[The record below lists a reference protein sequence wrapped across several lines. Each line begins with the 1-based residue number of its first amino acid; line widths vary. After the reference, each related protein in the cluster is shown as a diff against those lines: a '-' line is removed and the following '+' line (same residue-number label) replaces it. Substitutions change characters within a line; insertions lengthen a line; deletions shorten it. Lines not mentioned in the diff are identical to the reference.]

1 MSKFTFI
8 NEESSYVGNCKTT
21 TEFSAAHIDEVLTR
35 FEDFLK
41 GAGFVFDGHL
51 EIIQDDVV
59 ETSQCYDTINV
70 DLNDYRMNDYPIS
83 DCEVDIRN

>member
-1 MSKFTFI
+1 MAKFTFI

-21 TEFSAAHIDEVLTR
+21 TEFSAVHIDDVLER

-51 EIIQDDVV
+51 EIF
-59 ETSQCYDTINV
+59 ETQPISETYDTVNK
-70 DLNDYRMNDYPIS
+70 DLNDYRMSEQEDAN
-83 DCEVDIRN
+83 

>member
-1 MSKFTFI
+1 MAKFTFI

-21 TEFSAAHIDEVLTR
+21 TEFSSVNIDDILER

-51 EIIQDDVV
+51 EIF
-59 ETSQCYDTINV
+59 ETQPISETYDTVNK
-70 DLNDYRMNDYPIS
+70 DLNAYRMSEQEDAN
-83 DCEVDIRN
+83 

>member
-8 NEESSYVGNCKTT
+8 NEESSCIGNCKTT
-21 TEFSAAHIDEVLTR
+21 AEFSAAHIDEVLTR

-51 EIIQDDVV
+51 EIIRDEEV

-70 DLNDYRMNDYPIS
+70 DLNDYRMNDLSIS

>member
-21 TEFSAAHIDEVLTR
+21 TEFSAVHIDEILAR
-35 FEDFLK
+35 FEDFLR

-51 EIIQDDVV
+51 EIF
-59 ETSQCYDTINV
+59 ETQPISETYDTVNK
-70 DLNDYRMNDYPIS
+70 DLNAYRMSEQEDAN
-83 DCEVDIRN
+83 

>member
-1 MSKFTFI
+1 MAKFTFI

-35 FEDFLK
+35 FEDFLR

-51 EIIQDDVV
+51 EIF
-59 ETSQCYDTINV
+59 ETQPISETYDTVNK
-70 DLNDYRMNDYPIS
+70 DLNDYRMSEQEDAN
-83 DCEVDIRN
+83 

>member
-1 MSKFTFI
+1 MAKFTFI

-21 TEFSAAHIDEVLTR
+21 TEFSSVNIDDILER

-51 EIIQDDVV
+51 EIF
-59 ETSQCYDTINV
+59 ETQPISETYDTVNK
-70 DLNDYRMNDYPIS
+70 DLNDYRMSEQEDAN
-83 DCEVDIRN
+83 

>member
-1 MSKFTFI
+1 MAKFTFI

-21 TEFSAAHIDEVLTR
+21 TEFSAAHIDEVLAR

-51 EIIQDDVV
+51 EIVDDMYCSSGVHTDIFTDV
-59 ETSQCYDTINV
+59 NR
-70 DLNDYRMNDYPIS
+70 DLNEYRMSEQEDAN
-83 DCEVDIRN
+83 

>member
-21 TEFSAAHIDEVLTR
+21 TEFSAVHIDEILAR
-35 FEDFLK
+35 FEDFLR

-51 EIIQDDVV
+51 EIF
-59 ETSQCYDTINV
+59 ETQPISETYDTVNK
-70 DLNDYRMNDYPIS
+70 DLNDYRMSEQEDAN
-83 DCEVDIRN
+83 

>member
-8 NEESSYVGNCKTT
+8 NEKSSYIGNCKTT
-21 TEFSAAHIDEVLTR
+21 TEFSAAHIDEVLAR

-51 EIIQDDVV
+51 DFV
-59 ETSQCYDTINV
+59 EEETHGCGGNCGSC
-70 DLNDYRMNDYPIS
+70 S
-83 DCEVDIRN
+83 CE